1 MLDREFDSRYIK
13 DGVKYLCG
21 TDEAGR
27 GPLAGPVVAAACI
40 LKPDADIPGLDDSK
54 KLTEKRREALFDV
67 IIENCLAYG
76 IALSKPTEI
85 DGINILNASLLAM
98 RRAVSKMSVKP
109 DIILVDGN
117 KSYGFD
123 LPAIAVVKGDAKSLS
138 IAAASV
144 LAKVTRD
151 RICMA
156 LDKIYPQY
164 GFAKHK
170 GYPTKDHMGAVY
182 KDGSFPEHRVSFL
195 SFLETKREMLEA
207 AVKLSEN
214 DR

>member
-1 MLDREFDSRYIK
+1 MLDTSFDKSYLES
-13 DGVKYLCG
+13 GVKYLCG

-40 LKPDADIPGLDDSK
+40 LKPDAVIEGLDDSK
-54 KLTEKRREALFDV
+54 KLTERRRETLFDI
-67 IIENCLAYG
+67 IIENCLTYG

-98 RRAVSKMSVKP
+98 RRAVSYLSVKP
-109 DIILVDGN
+109 DLILVDGN
-117 KSYGFD
+117 KAYGFEE
-123 LPAIAVVKGDAKSLS
+123 PAVAVIKGDAKSQS

-151 RICMA
+151 RLCTA
-156 LDKIYPQY
+156 LDTVYPQY

-170 GYPTKDHMGAVY
+170 GYPTKEHMAAVY
-182 KDGSFPEHRVSFL
+182 KYGACPEHRVSFL
-195 SFLETKREMLEA
+195 SFLEAKRDMLER
-207 AVKLSEN
+207 LIEEEN
-214 DR
+214 GKK